1 MEGVKRK
8 VAALRL
14 ELDQKED
21 IIQDLERQI
30 SVKDDE
36 IERVCLKRWKF
47 KCNFQC
53 DNSIFFHNLNE
64 VLKAIYKAK
73 LKTNEKM
80 TIECCSMHRIG

>member
-36 IERVCLKRWKF
+36 IERVCLKR
-47 KCNFQC
+47 
-53 DNSIFFHNLNE
+53 
-64 VLKAIYKAK
+64 
-73 LKTNEKM
+73 
-80 TIECCSMHRIG
+80 